1 MAFVGPDGRP
11 IAERAIDGADT
22 TVSTVTPE
30 WLGVIAVPGP
40 DPIRIETAEGVIEL
54 EPGADYLVVLKESYI
69 RMHAELANF
78 KDWERRTLS
87 YLQRRCRRRT

>member
-1 MAFVGPDGRP
+1 MAFVGPDGTP
-11 IAERAIDGADT
+11 IADPTVEGGGT

-30 WLGVIAVPGP
+30 RLGVIAVSGP
-40 DPIRIETAEGVIEL
+40 DPVRIETAEGVIEL
-54 EPGADYLVVLKESYI
+54 EPGADYLVVPKESYV

-87 YLQRRCRRRT
+87 YLQRRCRRRE